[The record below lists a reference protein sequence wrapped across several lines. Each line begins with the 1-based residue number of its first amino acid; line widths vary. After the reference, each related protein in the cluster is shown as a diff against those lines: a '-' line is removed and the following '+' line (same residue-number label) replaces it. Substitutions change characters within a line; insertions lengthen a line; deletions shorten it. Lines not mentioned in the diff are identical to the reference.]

1 MNAKQ
6 IQALTKNKTEILL
19 DTLTHELGRNPLEL
33 AFEMYPELN
42 DMPRAKQEEAINY
55 KLDHVVQIL
64 EENRLLPTAENV
76 KRALAYSDSS
86 IMVDNAKF
94 LEENPQA
101 PARFTPKSAEAE
113 VDFYNDQ
120 STSAEAIKQYM
131 QAKHGAR

>member
-1 MNAKQ
+1 MNTKQ
-6 IQALTKNKTEILL
+6 MQALTKSKAEILL
-19 DTLTHELGRNPLEL
+19 DTLTHELGRNPLEI
-33 AFEMYPELN
+33 AFALYPELN

-55 KLDHVVQIL
+55 KLSHVVEIL

-113 VDFYNDQ
+113 VDFYNDP
-120 STSAEAIKQYM
+120 STSAEGIKQYM
-131 QAKHGAR
+131 LAKHALR